1 MSPRFYRAW
10 QVDEPPQGFAD
21 RVLAHAVGEEK
32 RRVTRRAAF
41 GLAAAA
47 CAAFSVWKLDRA
59 LHPYVGELT
68 AKVRTEVELAPGAIA
83 VLERG
88 ARLLWDRA
96 GARQERGDVSY
107 RLSPTATLKI
117 ETPMGSLRG
126 VGSCCRVKLAELA
139 GQTAALL
146 VSVVQGDLDVTH
158 AAAHA
163 ALRAGQYVRVTSHA
177 IETETDDASGEI
189 ARELDLPP
197 RPRAPVIVAEKHDEV
212 PAPSPSRSAPQ
223 SVPHARQ
230 LGPIARYLRLSRALA
245 PERVQ

>member
-1 MSPRFYRAW
+1 
-10 QVDEPPQGFAD
+10 
-21 RVLAHAVGEEK
+21 
-32 RRVTRRAAF
+32 VTRTYCPACN
-41 GLAAAA
+41 AA
-47 CAAFSVWKLDRA
+47 CAALAAWKLDRA

-107 RLSPTATLKI
+107 RLSPLATLKI

-126 VGSCCRVKLAELA
+126 VGSCCRVKLADVA

-146 VSVVQGDLDVTH
+146 VSVAQGDLDVTH

-163 ALRAGQYVRVTSHA
+163 ALHGGQYVRVTSLA
-177 IETETDDASGEI
+177 IETEADDTSGEI

-197 RPRAPVIVAEKHDEV
+197 RPRAPVVVSEKHDEV
-212 PAPSPSRSAPQ
+212 PPPAPAPK
-223 SVPHARQ
+223 R
-230 LGPIARYLRLSRALA
+230 A
-245 PERVQ
+245 PERSPRATAGSVGSVSPPPQPSVSAGARPVIVPKCFCDRGDSTCACFH